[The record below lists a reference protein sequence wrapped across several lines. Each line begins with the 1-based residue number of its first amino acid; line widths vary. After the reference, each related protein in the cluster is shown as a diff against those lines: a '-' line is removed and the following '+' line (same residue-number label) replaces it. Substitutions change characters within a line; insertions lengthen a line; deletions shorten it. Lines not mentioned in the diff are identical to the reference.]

1 MFLAFL
7 TLLVALSLSG
17 IAAYYSI
24 IGLTA
29 IFAAAVTP
37 IIVMGGI
44 LEVSKLTVTVWLHQ
58 NWHRANF
65 VMKFYMLPAVIILMF
80 ITSMGIFGFLSK
92 AHIEQTSANTES
104 VVQVERITDE
114 ISRIEAGILRSEQ
127 KIAKAESSTGNSN
140 ASIQQQMDAEQTRI
154 DQAYA
159 RIQPSI
165 DEQNLIIENARQA
178 NSTQVDPY
186 LTQLAGLDTEIS
198 RLDATANEYEAKLS
212 AVGANTAAIDVQVSL
227 YQQQIDQIN
236 AEIDSLQLLS
246 KSGST
251 AEIKKFQQTIGIK
264 SDGIFGT
271 GTAKATTDWK
281 AAQQKRIDELT
292 ATVTQLRKDNE
303 LTLNAERDRLRA
315 LIASA
320 RGTDL
325 QAIKQRKLDLLQR
338 IDEVRNQESPVV
350 ATALDQ
356 ITRIRANADAQ
367 IAQSQNLINEL
378 RNSLTVGIDSD
389 VETQISEENA
399 KIKVANTTL
408 DELVSQKYTLE
419 AKTRQLEAE
428 VGPIKYIAQLIY
440 GEDASTNLLESAV
453 RWVII
458 LIVCVFDPLAI
469 MMLLAANESISWRK
483 KDKAAAVAQ
492 EESISA
498 KAVQVEAAPVVETV
512 SEETAP
518 APAAAVSD
526 EVPEAVLP
534 NGSGDVAATRE
545 TSIVG
550 DEIDET
556 GSSNNEPAH
565 HTQKIKV
572 HVERIVFPEY
582 DEEDPL
588 PLAVAQTI
596 QDTTAN
602 SVATIEQLTDTVD
615 ELTEAVDQLTE
626 IAHDASIEEI
636 VAGYDLID
644 DYGSIVADENPA
656 KEVVAKVADPEE
668 TEAEKQAKRIWKR
681 VNPEETLKEQESLFS
696 NNVISK
702 LPWTDY
708 LELSDNEIEANYT
721 TVEFGTEFPDRAV
734 KGDTYIRVD
743 YLPSKVFK
751 WNSQKWIE
759 VDKNSS
765 DTFAYNEAYI
775 QHLIEKLGSG
785 EYDPELLNDAERS
798 QLEQQL
804 RNQEL

>member
-29 IFAAAVTP
+29 IFAAAVIP

-58 NWHRANF
+58 NWHRANV

-198 RLDATANEYEAKLS
+198 RLDATANEYETKLS

-236 AEIDSLQLLS
+236 AEIDSLQVLS

-264 SDGIFGT
+264 SDGIFGA

-350 ATALDQ
+350 TAALDQ

-483 KDKAAAVAQ
+483 KDKAAALAQ

-518 APAAAVSD
+518 AAAVSD
-526 EVPEAVLP
+526 EAPEAVSP
-534 NGSGDVAATRE
+534 DGSGDVAATRE
-545 TSIVG
+545 TSIVR

-588 PLAVAQTI
+588 PLALAQTI

-602 SVATIEQLTDTVD
+602 SVATIEQLTDTVN
-615 ELTEAVDQLTE
+615 ELTEAVDQLAE
-626 IAHDASIEEI
+626 LAHDASIEEI

-644 DYGSIVADENPA
+644 DYDGIVAE
-656 KEVVAKVADPEE
+656 EVVAKVADPEE

-681 VNPEETLKEQESLFS
+681 VNPDETLKEQESLFS

-708 LELSDNEIEANYT
+708 LALSDNEIEANYT

-804 RNQEL
+804 RNQDL

>member
-29 IFAAAVTP
+29 IFAAAVIP

-58 NWHRANF
+58 NWHRANV

-198 RLDATANEYEAKLS
+198 RLDATANEYETKLS

-236 AEIDSLQLLS
+236 AEIDSLQVLS

-264 SDGIFGT
+264 SDGIFGA

-350 ATALDQ
+350 TAALDQ

-483 KDKAAAVAQ
+483 KDKAAALAQ

-518 APAAAVSD
+518 AAAVSD
-526 EVPEAVLP
+526 EAPEAVSP
-534 NGSGDVAATRE
+534 DGSGDVAATRE
-545 TSIVG
+545 TSIVR

-588 PLAVAQTI
+588 PLALAQTI

-602 SVATIEQLTDTVD
+602 SVATIEQLTDTVN
-615 ELTEAVDQLTE
+615 ELTEAVDQLAE
-626 IAHDASIEEI
+626 LAHDASIEEI

-644 DYGSIVADENPA
+644 DYDGIVAE
-656 KEVVAKVADPEE
+656 EVVAKVADPEE

-681 VNPEETLKEQESLFS
+681 VNPDETLKEQESLFS

-708 LELSDNEIEANYT
+708 LALSDNEIEANYT